1 MGLVTKRPGCL
12 VPRGRRVDGGSR
24 SEGCLTSAKKQFFVA
39 RLRNEKGG
47 STLEHSKTITLGH
60 STALELEDRLIWADS
75 DGTDAFMEAVDDLI
89 GTTQKLNVVGTNCA
103 LLDRMDEV
111 LCSTAGSAA
120 CRGRRTSSG
129 PATPPQPAE
138 RRSAA
143 VEGQVPESG
152 PTSSLAECTS
162 RRRLSCTTRPRL
174 AHDRLPLDSNN
185 ARE

>member
-1 MGLVTKRPGCL
+1 VRYRYTRLSTATS
-12 VPRGRRVDGGSR
+12 GSR
-24 SEGCLTSAKKQFFVA
+24 CIALV
-39 RLRNEKGG
+39 N
-47 STLEHSKTITLGH
+47 TLEHSKTITLGH

-152 PTSSLAECTS
+152 PTSSLAERTS
-162 RRRLSCTTRPRL
+162 RRRTHGNEWKGTDGR
-174 AHDRLPLDSNN
+174 
-185 ARE
+185 